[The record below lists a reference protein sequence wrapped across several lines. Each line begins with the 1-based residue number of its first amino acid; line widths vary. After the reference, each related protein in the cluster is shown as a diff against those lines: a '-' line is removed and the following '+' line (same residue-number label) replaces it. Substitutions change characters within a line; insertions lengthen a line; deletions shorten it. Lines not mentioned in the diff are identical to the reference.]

1 MFKALIVDDEETIC
15 NSIAASID
23 WAAFGIK
30 LLGTCPDG
38 VEAYHT
44 ILDECPDI
52 VLTDIRM
59 PGISGLDLV
68 ERISRTDLPV
78 HFIILSGYG
87 EFEYA
92 KRAMKCG
99 VKHYLLKPCDTA
111 QIEAC
116 LTDILAE
123 CQHDISLNANFSNQ
137 KAYRLWH
144 TLLQNMISDG
154 CSLPELTPDFFHRF
168 EQYINLYDTPYQ
180 LCYLFFLE
188 PGNRDLAATI
198 IHRFFRNAAP
208 NLAVEKI
215 YAANTL
221 ILYFPDFSSDY
232 GQIDSFLGTLSIP
245 GQTVELEYQRV
256 SFADLQSLL
265 STLIGKLRRYDEYF
279 YYCDNMWKT
288 NYNYM
293 NLSSTCNHIISL
305 LPQASCTE
313 KSDLLSQY
321 REQLCSITN
330 TQFLLQIADT
340 SLIQLSSV
348 LPGCSMDEIFGF
360 MAALHQSSQPY
371 EIVDS
376 VLTKLTDLLDTP
388 VQGNEEHSAFIEK
401 TILYLHQHLSD
412 PNITL
417 KWISENH
424 LYMNVNYVSR
434 CFYKETGQKFS
445 SYLMSLRMERAKI
458 MFNDNPSIS
467 VQEVAEQVGC
477 GNNPYYF
484 NRIFKKCTGLS
495 PSMYLKKIQN

>member
-1 MFKALIVDDEETIC
+1 MFKALIVDDEEVICKTI
-15 NSIAASID
+15 ADSID
-23 WAAFGIK
+23 WAAFGIT

-44 ILDECPDI
+44 ILDESPDI

-59 PGISGLDLV
+59 PGISGLELV
-68 ERISRTDLPV
+68 ERIGKTDLSV

-116 LTDILAE
+116 LRDIISE
-123 CQHDISLNANFSNQ
+123 CQHDLSLSMHLSNQ
-137 KAYRLWH
+137 KAAHLWH
-144 TLLQNMISDG
+144 TLLENIINDG
-154 CSLPELTPDFFHRF
+154 CSLPELTPDFFTRF
-168 EQYINLYDTPYQ
+168 DQYINLYDTPYQ

-188 PGNRDLAATI
+188 PKNRDLATTI
-198 IHRFFRNAAP
+198 IHRFFRDIAP
-208 NLAVEKI
+208 DLTVEKA

-232 GQIDSFLGTLSIP
+232 RQIDSFFDSLSIP
-245 GQTVELEYQRV
+245 GQSVGLEYQRV
-256 SFADLQSLL
+256 TFPDLRSLL
-265 STLIGKLRRYDEYF
+265 DTLIGKLRRYDEF
-279 YYCDNMWKT
+279 LLCWDRTWKSS
-288 NYNYM
+288 YNYR
-293 NLSSTCNHIISL
+293 NLSSSCSHIVAL
-305 LPQASCTE
+305 LPSASATE
-313 KSDLLSQY
+313 RQELLKQFK
-321 REQLCSITN
+321 EQLSSITN
-330 TQFLLQIADT
+330 IQFLLQIADT
-340 SLIQLSSV
+340 SLIHLSSA
-348 LPGCSMDEIFGF
+348 LPGCSVDEIVNF
-360 MAALHQSSQPY
+360 MVTLHQSSQSH
-371 EIVDS
+371 EIVS
-376 VLTKLTDLLDTP
+376 AVILKLTDLLDTP
-388 VQGNEEHSAFIEK
+388 ISGTEGYSAFIEK
-401 TILYLHQHLSD
+401 TISYLHQHLGD

-445 SYLMSLRMERAKI
+445 SYLMNLRIERAKVI
-458 MFNDNPSIS
+458 FSEDPSIS

-495 PSMYLKKIQN
+495 PSMYIKKQF